1 MKAPL
6 PLLAAALLAGCAAER
21 TRYPS
26 LLPRAA
32 EGNGFDEPAIAA
44 PAPVAADPQLDARLA
59 ATGTRLDASAR
70 GFDTDLAK
78 AQRAAAAPGARSVGS
93 DGWLEA
99 QSALAALDDWRA
111 QATGIASELEAA
123 AGERLAAVG
132 TPYPAL
138 DALQARAAA
147 EADRQTAAI
156 ARVSAAVPA
165 P

>member
-6 PLLAAALLAGCAAER
+6 PLLAAALLAGCAAEQA
-21 TRYPS
+21 RYPS

-32 EGNGFDEPAIAA
+32 EGAGFDEPAMAAAA
-44 PAPVAADPQLDARLA
+44 PVSADPQLDARLA
-59 ATGTRLDASAR
+59 AIRARLDVATG

-111 QATGIASELEAA
+111 QATGIASELEAT

-147 EADRQTAAI
+147 EADRQTASI
-156 ARVSAAVPA
+156 ALVSGAVPT